1 MSPLKSYEKA
11 ILCVC
16 VFVYVEE
23 KLEKVAVSLHT
34 EFYTISGFKSKFLL
48 EKEMS
53 RYLC

>member
-16 VFVYVEE
+16 VYVEE

-53 RYLC
+53 